1 MNLFKTKYT
10 ALNVFTLMA
19 VYFIGLGVYEQQYP
33 WWYMLLLVLVYL
45 IFCALGSMN
54 IQWNFYNN
62 NVNEIPMLYMK
73 YDQGKFQVHQR
84 KKEVVLTFDDGP
96 HEYTKDVL
104 DILKRE
110 NVPAVFFL
118 IGKNVAQNEAL
129 VKRMHEEGHQIGN
142 HSYEHSVHFDWQS
155 SSKMLEEINKT
166 SAAIT
171 AITGATV
178 TLIRP
183 PFGVTNPMLANA
195 IKKSQL
201 KSIGWSIRSMD
212 TVAKDAEKL
221 KAKIMKQLKPGAIIL
236 LHDRCEITK
245 AILPDLIQM
254 IKKNGYDI
262 VRLP

>member
-19 VYFIGLGVYEQQYP
+19 VFFIGLGVYEQQYP
-33 WWYMLLLVLVYL
+33 WWYMLLIALVYV
-45 IFCALGSMN
+45 ICSALGSMN
-54 IQWNFYNN
+54 IQWNFYNY

-96 HEYTKDVL
+96 HEHTSAIL
-104 DILKRE
+104 DILKKE

-118 IGKNVAQNEAL
+118 IGKHIALHEAM
-129 VKRMHEEGHQIGN
+129 VKRMHAEGHQIGN
-142 HSYEHSVHFDWQS
+142 HSFEHSVHFDWQS
-155 SSKMLEEINKT
+155 SSKMLEEMNKT

-171 AITGATV
+171 AITGETV
-178 TLIRP
+178 TLFRP
-183 PFGVTNPMLANA
+183 PYGVTNPMLAKA
-195 IKKSQL
+195 IKMSQL

-221 KAKIMKQLKPGAIIL
+221 KAKIIKQLKPGAIIL

-245 AILPDLIQM
+245 AILPDLIQS
-254 IKKNGYDI
+254 IKKNGYEI